1 MELFEIVVN
10 RFRRPMQWGFFVSI
24 GLMLLLLVARF
35 LLESSIRSGWPS
47 IVQNR
52 ERQIQRTIDSSFSEQ
67 VRGLTRIAGEVR
79 SDRNLLESLSKRALE
94 NSTQAFAGID
104 RHRPSEDVGIDIL
117 DPVGNLVLWA
127 GNHAGMPTQELP
139 EPRDTVVSL
148 SQTGLHTFLSVAIP
162 IPDRFFVVVVYR
174 VLEVNSPLSNR
185 FVTQTSF
192 TQQLSAQLGTGVEF
206 SPQAPQTRRD
216 SSSYIVPLKDR
227 RGRVIGVLSV
237 ALPTIERELSLV
249 RSQVDALLSVTG
261 GFTVFF
267 AASLLLVMMRGRISG
282 LQRWLVLSC
291 ILWGSRYAWLFL
303 GFPQNVFKG
312 PLFDPAVYASPF
324 GFGITSSAGET
335 LITGLVFFGTC
346 YSLLRV
352 IVQLWE
358 QKRVVPKPGDRPWMV
373 VVLPVLSVI
382 LLWLTH
388 AYGEAIRSFVFD
400 STVQFNDPTVILPT
414 VAIGVLQLDILLLS
428 LSYFCLVVVLLA
440 LSAWSFEAAF
450 RQRSGTRMTM
460 IALSGAFVMAWLL
473 LDLFPLSPKFP
484 AWYPVLPFVF
494 GLLIVW
500 FLLSRSEPHQG
511 AWTVLQRRMV
521 WLLVIGYVLSLPMV
535 DSKFHMR
542 DRERAQV
549 LADELLRPVDSWLS
563 VVVNDGVRV
572 SSNNLAQFEPEHT
585 SGQRSHSDAAF
596 TVWSQTLLG
605 REGYNS
611 AIVMFDASG
620 REISRFAVGMTSFEQ
635 TEMLKAMFDGE
646 EEVLQLVERKVP
658 GGAVKYYGTWS
669 TIRDSLDTS
678 SGFVAVMLV
687 ANQRSLFRGDIP
699 EPLRSIAGERFE
711 RNFRTLSISE
721 FRNGIIAST
730 DNPLSYKGMP
740 LDPSILRY
748 FDDPSSRYLWRNETS
763 GGKEFEL
770 LYAQD
775 DNQPDLILALSL
787 EVLDLRWHLFNMV
800 KASWVYLLLAAAW
813 MAVRY
818 GLERRNRDRRGMSFR
833 ARLVVAFA
841 VLTTLPVFFIG
852 YYNRELATE
861 RLESTINK
869 ELAKDLGLLE
879 RRMLQTFNDE
889 QDFQNGMT
897 DDFCETV
904 ASEFGIDFS
913 VYRSSLLKAS
923 SRPELYH
930 AAILDA
936 RLSGKAYANTVL
948 VGRNYY
954 QDVEQVGDVQYSVGY
969 KPLLIGDRIVGV
981 IAVPALYRQADIDE
995 ELARRNASTIGI
1007 YAVVLVVV
1015 VLGSLVVASRLSRPL
1030 RELSTAAKQVGRGI
1044 LDVSVEVR
1052 SADEIGELA
1061 TSFNEMVEELK
1072 QSRIQIA
1079 RAERD
1084 LAWKEM
1090 AKQVAH
1096 EIKNPLTP
1104 MKLSMQH
1111 LRTAFKDKVRDL
1123 DTVVDRVTQTVIE
1136 QIEALARIATEFS
1149 NFARMPERKFER
1161 IDLHQLIRETVSL
1174 FQEIRGIEFRLKF
1187 SDTPPILVADGD
1199 ELRRVFINLSRNS
1212 VQAMERGGTI
1222 SITTAVQDHFCIIT
1236 MADTGPGIPRNIQHK
1251 VFEPNFSTKSDGT
1264 GLGLAI
1270 CRKIVEDLNGT
1281 INLQSEEGRGTTFT
1295 IQIPL
1300 QAAS

>member
-1 MELFEIVVN
+1 MELFEIAVN
-10 RFRRPMQWGFFVSI
+10 RFRRPLQWGFFVST
-24 GLMLLLLVARF
+24 GLILLLLLARF
-35 LLESSIRSGWPS
+35 LLLSSVKGSWPS
-47 IVQNR
+47 IAQNR
-52 ERQIQRTIDSSFSEQ
+52 QRQIQQTIDSSFSEQ
-67 VRGLTRIAGEVR
+67 VRGLTRIAGEVC
-79 SDRNLLESLSKRALE
+79 SDGNLLERLSKRALE
-94 NSTQAFAGID
+94 NSTEAFESID
-104 RHRPSEDVGIDIL
+104 RHRPSQDISIDIL

-127 GNHAGMPTQELP
+127 GNHAGMPMQELP
-139 EPRDTVVSL
+139 EPRDTAVSL
-148 SQTGLHTFLSVAIP
+148 SQTRLQTFLSVAIP
-162 IPDRFFVVVVYR
+162 IPGKFFVVVVYR
-174 VLEVNSPLSNR
+174 VIEVNSPLSNR

-192 TQQLSAQLGTGVEF
+192 TQQLSAQLGTGVDF
-206 SPQAPQTRRD
+206 SPQTASASRD
-216 SSSYIVPLKDR
+216 SSSYVVPLKDSQ
-227 RGRVIGVLSV
+227 GRIVGDLSV
-237 ALPTIERELSLV
+237 ALPTVERELSLV
-249 RSQVDALLSVTG
+249 RSQVDLLLSFAG
-261 GFTVFF
+261 GVAVFL
-267 AASLLLVMMRGRISG
+267 AAVLLLLMMRGRIG
-282 LQRWLVLSC
+282 GFQQWLFVSC
-291 ILWGSRYAWLFL
+291 ILWISRVAWLFL
-303 GFPQNVFKG
+303 GFPQNVLRG
-312 PLFDPAVYASPF
+312 SLFDPAVYASPF

-335 LITGLVFFGTC
+335 LITVLVLFASC
-346 YSLLRV
+346 YSLLHATVR
-352 IVQLWE
+352 LWD
-358 QKRVVPKPGDRPWMV
+358 QQRSVPSPKNRPWV
-373 VVLPVLSVI
+373 FLVLPAFSAL

-388 AYGEAIRSFVFD
+388 AYGEAIRSLVFD
-400 STVQFNDPTVILPT
+400 STVQFNDPTVVLPT
-414 VAIGVLQLDILLLS
+414 VAIGVLQLDMLLLTI
-428 LSYFCLVVVLLA
+428 SYFCLVVVLLMLMA
-440 LSAWSFEAAF
+440 LSYEAAF
-450 RQRSGTRMTM
+450 REKAGIRTKLT
-460 IALSGAFVMAWLL
+460 ALSGAFVLVWLL
-473 LDLFPLSPKFP
+473 LNILPLSPKFP
-484 AWYPVLPFVF
+484 TWYPFLPFIL
-494 GLLIVW
+494 GLLVVW
-500 FLLSRSEPHQG
+500 FLLSRSQPHQG
-511 AWTVLQRRMV
+511 TWAVLQPQLV
-521 WLLVIGYVLSLPMV
+521 WLLAIGFLLSLPMV
-535 DSKFHMR
+535 DSKFHLR

-572 SSNNLAQFEPEHT
+572 SSNNLALFEAAQT
-585 SGQRSHSDAAF
+585 SSQRLHSDAAF

-620 REISRFAVGMTSFEQ
+620 QEISRFVVGMTSFEQ
-635 TEMLKAMFDGE
+635 TEMLKAMFNGE

-658 GGAVKYYGTWS
+658 GGTVKYYGTWS
-669 TIRDSLDTS
+669 TIRDSRDTPA
-678 SGFVAVMLV
+678 GFVAIMLA
-687 ANQRSLFRGDIP
+687 ANQQTLFRGEIP
-699 EPLRSIAGERFE
+699 EPLRTIAGERFE

-721 FRNGIIAST
+721 FRNGAIAST
-730 DNPLSYKGMP
+730 NNPRWYKGMS
-740 LDPSILRY
+740 LDSSILRY
-748 FDDPSSRYLWRNETS
+748 FDDPASRYLWRIES
-763 GGKEFEL
+763 AGGQDYEL

-787 EVLDLRWHLFNMV
+787 EVFDVRWHLFNLV
-800 KASWVYLLLAAAW
+800 KASFVYLLLAAAW
-813 MAVRY
+813 MATRY
-818 GLERRNRDRRGMSFR
+818 ALERQNRKRQGLSFR

-861 RLESTINK
+861 RLDSTINK

-904 ASEFGIDFS
+904 ASEFGVDFS
-913 VYRSSLLKAS
+913 VFRSSFLKAS

-930 AAILDA
+930 AAILNA
-936 RLSGKAYANTVL
+936 RLPGKAYANTVL
-948 VGRNYY
+948 VGRNYF

-969 KPLLIGDRIVGV
+969 KPLLIDDRIVGV

-1007 YAVVLVVV
+1007 YAMVLVVV
-1015 VLGSLVVASRLSRPL
+1015 ALGSLVVANRLSRPL
-1030 RELSTAAKQVGRGI
+1030 HELSAAAKQVGRGK

-1052 SADEIGELA
+1052 SSDEIGELA
-1061 TSFNEMVEELK
+1061 ASFNEMVEELK

-1111 LRTAFKDKVRDL
+1111 LRTAFRDKVRDL

-1161 IDLHQLIRETVSL
+1161 IDIHQLIRETVSL
-1174 FQEIRGIEFRLKF
+1174 FQEIRGIEFRLIF
-1187 SDTPPILVADGD
+1187 SDTPLILVADGD
-1199 ELRRVFINLSRNS
+1199 ELRRVFINLTRNS
-1212 VQAMERGGTI
+1212 IQAMERGGTI
-1222 SITTAVQDHFCIIT
+1222 SISTDVQDHSCIIT
-1236 MADTGPGIPRNIQHK
+1236 IADTGPGIPRNIQHK

-1281 INLQSEEGRGTTFT
+1281 IGLQSEEGKGTTFT

-1300 QAAS
+1300 QAVS